1 MLTIGIFTGGIIM
14 GKARMYGMNKPFTPN
29 SKADQKRNR
38 PFKGVHKKGK
48 AKK

>member
-1 MLTIGIFTGGIIM
+1 MS
-14 GKARMYGMNKPFTPN
+14 KARMYGMNKSFIPN
-29 SKADQKRNR
+29 SKADRKRNN

>member
-1 MLTIGIFTGGIIM
+1 M

-29 SKADQKRNR
+29 NKADRKRNN